1 MADRTPGAW
10 TLSDEYLVVQ
20 VGGGA
25 QMTAPTAEL
34 EWALR
39 YGDPEAVRMVAAAA
53 VESYR
58 HLVTETSQ
66 ESWQRIKLIRQAMR
80 EAQGDSTDG

>member
-1 MADRTPGAW
+1 
-10 TLSDEYLVVQ
+10 
-20 VGGGA
+20 
-25 QMTAPTAEL
+25 L

-66 ESWQRIKLIRQAMR
+66 ESWRRIKLIRQAMR